1 MEIKELQKN
10 LRVVEEYEFSFARRL
25 GQGVIEKPKISIWL
39 IMLPI
44 LFVHYAQRIRQYK
57 TGLQQFC
64 DGVQHTRKFALGE
77 TVDELQGTAETPD
90 YRSSFLR
97 GHPDGGPAV
106 EEVLRQ
112 QLAEIALLRD
122 HFRRLLTITSAA
134 DYGVMVRRAYG
145 TEAAYRDFLERL
157 EQVENLV
164 RLAVLQAFQPSP
176 AAQEVEDRM
185 TRLSKVLR
193 EEEIRFIFR

>member
-1 MEIKELQKN
+1 MEIKELHKN
-10 LRVVEEYEFSFARRL
+10 LRIVEEYEFSFARRL
-25 GQGVIEKPKISIWL
+25 GKGVIEKPKISVWL
-39 IMLPI
+39 VLLPI

-77 TVDELQGTAETPD
+77 TVDELQGTAQTPD

-122 HFRRLLTITSAA
+122 HFRRLLTITSAD

-145 TEAAYRDFLERL
+145 TEAAYRDFLEQL
-157 EQVENLV
+157 EQVEERV
-164 RLAVLQAFQPSP
+164 RLAVLQAFQPGP